1 MKLNKDKWIASV
13 KRAADD
19 KKIGSKGATSG
30 KVCAI
35 ASLRYIRDNLID
47 DIYGAEVSEEDAGA
61 VDAIKESFLE
71 LIQAIAKDGVDYGF
85 ASNASASAKAAGF
98 KAENVV
104 DTGDAP
110 TD

>member
-1 MKLNKDKWIASV
+1 MKLNKDKWIADV
-13 KRAADD
+13 KRTAND
-19 KKIGSKGATSG
+19 KKIGNKGPTSG

-35 ASLRYIRDNLID
+35 ATLRYIRDNLID
-47 DIYGAEVSEEDAGA
+47 DIYGSTPSEEDAGA
-61 VDAIKESFLE
+61 VEAIKESFLE
-71 LIQAIAKDGVDYGF
+71 MIQAIAKDGVDYGF
-85 ASNASASAKAAGF
+85 ASNASAAAKAAGF